1 MDDLTPDS
9 PQDHLRTHH
18 NPFGIRD
25 AEDNPLFCITEG
37 IRADDALAHASLLL
51 KGAYETTYELTDIG
65 LGHSGL
71 LWPPTLSRR
80 CRAASPASRPR
91 PAPTTHGVGADFSR
105 DAGNTVSRRK
115 PHDHPGVPPQR

>member
-25 AEDNPLFCITEG
+25 ADDHPLFCITEG

-71 LWPPTLSRR
+71 LWSVLHLVESAKALVDAV
-80 CRAASPASRPR
+80 AANPQPA
-91 PAPTTHGVGADFSR
+91 AHA
-105 DAGNTVSRRK
+105 
-115 PHDHPGVPPQR
+115 